1 MMNKC
6 HIKYTNG
13 RWGHEYMYIPKQ
25 YRLNL
30 KKSIIKI
37 YSYWGQIYENDETHR
52 LQTRNDVESCNIS
65 REKNSTYI
73 VTYNIGEDLFPQQ

>member
-1 MMNKC
+1 
-6 HIKYTNG
+6 
-13 RWGHEYMYIPKQ
+13 MYIPKQ

-37 YSYWGQIYENDETHR
+37 YILIGDKSTSVENDETHR

-73 VTYNIGEDLFPQQ
+73 VTYNIEEDLFPQQ